1 MSADTS
7 RRDFLR
13 HLALGATGYLLA
25 PLALIPV
32 PPVLAA
38 GSSLQTRVAN
48 HIASLRAQGM
58 IGAKDKVSWLV
69 YDFTTRQKL
78 VAINENV
85 PRQAA
90 SMIKPFVCQAWFFQ
104 ASQSKK
110 LSYTAE
116 IRRTMERM
124 IRSSC
129 NDSTNKIMKLVSQNA
144 SGRGP
149 GDVERVLKRH
159 GPGIFQD
166 TRIVEYIPKG
176 GRTYRNLAS
185 AGDYHRFLEAMWL
198 SRLPYADEMRT
209 LLALS
214 NRDRMVDGVTTM
226 PENVRVYDKTGSTS
240 MLCGDMGIIV
250 APGEWGGSYPY
261 TFIAIIESPVRIKA
275 YAAWMKKRGDAIRSV
290 SNLVYQDM
298 KSRHALA

>member
-1 MSADTS
+1 MSANLS

-13 HLALGATGYLLA
+13 HLAFGATGYLLA
-25 PLALIPV
+25 PLALIPSH
-32 PPVLAA
+32 PTLAA

-48 HIASLRAQGM
+48 HIANLRAQGQ
-58 IGAKDKVSWLV
+58 IGAKDKVSWSV

-78 VAINENV
+78 VAINEDV
-85 PRQAA
+85 SRQAA

-104 ASQSKK
+104 ANQSKQID
-110 LSYTAE
+110 YTPE
-116 IRRTMERM
+116 IRRSMQRM

-129 NDSTNKIMKLVSQNA
+129 NDSTNKIMKLVTQNA
-144 SGRGP
+144 GGKGP

-166 TRIVEYIPKG
+166 THIVEYIPKG
-176 GRTYRNLAS
+176 GRTYRNRAS

-198 SRLPYADEMRT
+198 SKLPYADEMRA

-214 NRDRMVDGVTTM
+214 NRDRMVDGVAAM
-226 PENVRVYDKTGSTS
+226 PDNVRVYDNTGSTA

-250 APGEWGGSYPY
+250 APGERGGSYPY
-261 TFIAIIESPVRIKA
+261 TFIAIIESPVRVKG

-298 KSRHALA
+298 KGRHALA